1 LMSRKSILVKK
12 YNEGKK
18 MRVYILS
25 RNKDLYST
33 RRLIEAATARGWDV
47 RVIDYLKCTI
57 EIMKGELLVH
67 YLGEVLPVPD
77 AIIPRI
83 GASRTFY
90 GTAMVRHFEMMDV
103 FSISGNLAIARSRDK
118 LRSLQVLS
126 KHDVDMPKT
135 VFASNKSSAKDV
147 VALSGGAPLVLK
159 ILEGTQGVGVVLVD
173 SEKAAKSVLE
183 AFYGMDVNLLV
194 QELIEEA
201 GVADIRALVVGG
213 EVVGAMKRQ
222 GAEGDFRSNLH
233 QGGSATAYK
242 LNRKEKAMALA
253 AAKAMGLGVC
263 GVDMIPSSRGPLVM
277 EVNSSP
283 GLEGIEKSTHIDIAG
298 KIMDYI
304 EKNVTPQSDEAP
316 KKRKIKRDKIG
327 A

>member
-1 LMSRKSILVKK
+1 MT
-12 YNEGKK
+12 
-18 MRVYILS
+18 VYILS
-25 RNKDLYST
+25 RNPNLYST
-33 RRLIEAATARGWDV
+33 KRLVEAGESKGWNIKI
-47 RVIDYLKCTI
+47 IDYLKCSI
-57 EIMKGELLVH
+57 EIMKGELKIN
-67 YLGEVLPVPD
+67 YQGKELPTPD

-103 FSISGNLAIARSRDK
+103 FSVSGNLAIQRSRDK
-118 LRSLQVLS
+118 LRSLQVMS
-126 KHDVDMPKT
+126 KADVDMPKT

-147 VALSGGAPLVLK
+147 IELSGGAPLVLK

-173 SEKAAKSVLE
+173 SEKAAKSVLD

-194 QELIEEA
+194 QEFIEEA
-201 GVADIRALVVGG
+201 GGADIRALVVGG

-233 QGGSATAYK
+233 QGGSATAHK
-242 LNRKEKAMALA
+242 LTRKEKSTALA

-283 GLEGIEKSTHIDIAG
+283 GLEGIEKSTNIDIAG
-298 KIMDYI
+298 RIMDYI
-304 EKNVTPQSDEAP
+304 EKNVTPDSPDNP
-316 KKRKIKRDKIG
+316 TKKRKIKRDNIG

>member
-1 LMSRKSILVKK
+1 
-12 YNEGKK
+12 

-25 RNKDLYST
+25 RNENLYST
-33 RRLIEAATARGWDV
+33 KRLVEAGEQRGWEI
-47 RVIDYLKCTI
+47 RVIDYLKCAI
-57 EIMKGELLVH
+57 EIMKGELKIN
-67 YLGEVLPVPD
+67 YKGEELPVPD

-103 FSISGNLAIARSRDK
+103 FSTSGSLAIKRSRDK
-118 LRSLQVLS
+118 LRSLQILS
-126 KHDVDMPKT
+126 KNDVDMPKT
-135 VFASNKSSAKDV
+135 IFASNKSTAKDV
-147 VALSGGAPLVLK
+147 IKLSGGAPLVLK

-173 SEKAAKSVLE
+173 SEKAAKSVLD

-194 QELIEEA
+194 QEFIEEA
-201 GVADIRALVVGG
+201 GGADIRVLVVDGQ
-213 EVVGAMKRQ
+213 VVGAMKRQ

-233 QGGSATAYK
+233 QGGSATAHK
-242 LNRKEKAMALA
+242 LSRKEKSTALA
-253 AAKAMGLGVC
+253 AAKSMGLGVC

-283 GLEGIEKSTHIDIAG
+283 GLEGIEKSTQLDIAG
-298 KIMDYI
+298 KIMEYI
-304 EKNVTPQSDEAP
+304 EKNVEPITPDST
-316 KKRKIKRDKIG
+316 KKRRMKKDRIG

>member
-1 LMSRKSILVKK
+1 
-12 YNEGKK
+12 
-18 MRVYILS
+18 MRIYILS
-25 RNKDLYST
+25 RNEELYST
-33 RRLIEAATARGWDV
+33 KRLVEAGKQKGWEV
-47 RVIDYLKCTI
+47 RVIDYLKCSI
-57 EIMKGELLVH
+57 EIMKGELKIS
-67 YLGEVLPVPD
+67 YFGEELPKPD

-103 FSISGNLAIARSRDK
+103 FTVTGSLAIKRSRDK
-118 LRSLQVLS
+118 LRSLQILS
-126 KHDVDMPKT
+126 KKSIDMPKT
-135 VFASNKSSAKDV
+135 VFASNESSAKDV
-147 VALSGGAPLVLK
+147 IALSGGAPLVLK
-159 ILEGTQGVGVVLVD
+159 ILEGTQGVGVVLVE
-173 SEKAAKSVLE
+173 SEKAAKSVLD

-194 QELIEEA
+194 QEFIEEA
-201 GVADIRALVVGG
+201 NGSDIRVLVVGG

-233 QGGSATAYK
+233 QGGTAMAHK
-242 LNRKEKAMALA
+242 LTRKEKATALA

-263 GVDMIPSSRGPLVM
+263 GVDMIPSKRGPLVM

-283 GLEGIEKSTHIDIAG
+283 GLEGIETSTKLDIAG

-304 EKNVTPQSDEAP
+304 AQNVTPSNDTLR
-316 KKRKIKRDKIG
+316 KRKLRKDNIG

>member
-1 LMSRKSILVKK
+1 
-12 YNEGKK
+12 

-25 RNKDLYST
+25 RNSNLYST
-33 RRLIEAATARGWDV
+33 KRLVEAANEKNWEV
-47 RVIDYLKCTI
+47 RVIDYLKCSI
-57 EIMKGELLVH
+57 EIMKGELKIN
-67 YLGEVLPVPD
+67 YLGKELPIPD

-90 GTAMVRHFEMMDV
+90 GTAMIRHFEMMDV
-103 FSISGNLAIARSRDK
+103 FTVTGSLAVSRSRDK
-118 LRSLQVLS
+118 LRSLQILS
-126 KHDVDMPKT
+126 KHEVDMPKT

-147 VALSGGAPLVLK
+147 IALSGGAPLVLK

-173 SEKAAKSVLE
+173 SEKAAKSVLD

-194 QELIEEA
+194 QEFIEEA
-201 GVADIRALVVGG
+201 GGADIRALIVGG

-233 QGGSATAYK
+233 QGGSAVSHK
-242 LNRKEKAMALA
+242 LTRKEKSTALA

-283 GLEGIEKSTHIDIAG
+283 GLEGIEKSTKLDIAG

-304 EKNVTPQSDEAP
+304 EKNVTPHTP
-316 KKRKIKRDKIG
+316 LKKRKIKRDNIG

>member
-1 LMSRKSILVKK
+1 
-12 YNEGKK
+12 

-25 RNKDLYST
+25 RNKNLYST
-33 RRLIEAATARGWDV
+33 KRLVEAAKQKGWEV
-47 RVIDYLKCTI
+47 RVIDYLKCSI
-57 EIMKGELLVH
+57 EIAKGKLGIN
-67 YLGEVLPVPD
+67 YLGEQLPVPD

-103 FSISGNLAIARSRDK
+103 FSVSGSLAVSRSRDK
-118 LRSLQVLS
+118 LRSLQILS
-126 KHDVDMPKT
+126 KNGVDMPKT
-135 VFASNKSSAKDV
+135 VFASNKSTAKDV
-147 VALSGGAPLVLK
+147 IELSGGAPLILK

-173 SEKAAKSVLE
+173 SEKAAKSVLD

-194 QELIEEA
+194 QEYIEEA
-201 GVADIRALVVGG
+201 GGADIRVLVVGG
-213 EVVGAMKRQ
+213 EIVGAMKRQ

-233 QGGSATAYK
+233 QGGKATAHK
-242 LNRKEKAMALA
+242 LTRKEKSTALS

-263 GVDMIPSSRGPLVM
+263 GVDMIESSRGPLVM

-283 GLEGIEKSTHIDIAG
+283 GLEGIEKSTNIDIAE

-304 EKNVTPQSDEAP
+304 EKNVTPKSDTKVKQKRI
-316 KKRKIKRDKIG
+316 KKDSIG

>member
-1 LMSRKSILVKK
+1 
-12 YNEGKK
+12 

-25 RNKDLYST
+25 RNKELYST
-33 RRLIEAATARGWDV
+33 RRLVEAAQAKNWEV
-47 RVIDYLKCTI
+47 KVIDYLKCTI
-57 EIMKGELLVH
+57 EIMKGELVIN
-67 YLGEVLPVPD
+67 YLGQVLPTPD

-90 GTAMVRHFEMMDV
+90 GTAMVRHFEMMEV
-103 FSISGNLAIARSRDK
+103 FSTSGNLAIARSRDK

-126 KHDVDMPKT
+126 KNSVDMPKT

-147 VALSGGAPLVLK
+147 IALSGGAPLVLK

-173 SEKAAKSVLE
+173 SEKAAKSVLD

-194 QELIEEA
+194 QEYIEEA
-201 GVADIRALVVGG
+201 GGADIRVLVVNG

-233 QGGSATAYK
+233 QGGSATAHK
-242 LNRKEKAMALA
+242 LTRKEKSTAIA

-283 GLEGIEKSTHIDIAG
+283 GLEGIEKSTNIDIAS

-304 EKNVTPQSDEAP
+304 EKSVTPRSQEST
-316 KKRKIKRDKIG
+316 KKRKIKKDNIG

>member
-1 LMSRKSILVKK
+1 
-12 YNEGKK
+12 
-18 MRVYILS
+18 MRIYILS
-25 RNKDLYST
+25 RNEELYST
-33 RRLIEAATARGWDV
+33 KRLVETGKQRGWEV
-47 RVIDYLKCTI
+47 RVIDYLKCSI
-57 EIMKGELLVH
+57 EIMKGELKIS
-67 YLGEVLPVPD
+67 YFGEELPKPD

-103 FSISGNLAIARSRDK
+103 FTVTGSLAIKRSRDK
-118 LRSLQVLS
+118 LRSLQILS
-126 KHDVDMPKT
+126 KKSIDMPKT
-135 VFASNKSSAKDV
+135 VFASNESSAKDV
-147 VALSGGAPLVLK
+147 IALSGGAPLVLK
-159 ILEGTQGVGVVLVD
+159 ILEGTQGVGVVLVE
-173 SEKAAKSVLE
+173 SEKAAKSVLD

-194 QELIEEA
+194 QEFIEEA
-201 GVADIRALVVGG
+201 NGSDIRVLVVGG

-233 QGGSATAYK
+233 QGGTAMAHK
-242 LNRKEKAMALA
+242 LTRKEKATALA

-263 GVDMIPSSRGPLVM
+263 GVDMIPSKRGPLVM

-283 GLEGIEKSTHIDIAG
+283 GLEGIESSTKLDIAG

-304 EKNVTPQSDEAP
+304 AQNVTPSDDLLR
-316 KKRKIKRDKIG
+316 KRKLRKDNIG

>member
-1 LMSRKSILVKK
+1 MKNS
-12 YNEGKK
+12 NK

-25 RNKDLYST
+25 RDAKLYST
-33 RRLIEAATARGWDV
+33 RRLVEAAQLRDWDV
-47 RVIDYLKCTI
+47 RVIDYLKCSI
-57 EIMKGELLVH
+57 EIMKDHLQVI
-67 YLGEVLPVPD
+67 YDGEVLPAPD

-83 GASRTFY
+83 GASKTFY
-90 GTAMVRHFEMMDV
+90 GTAMVRHFEMMDT
-103 FSISGNLAIARSRDK
+103 FSVAGNLAIARSRDK
-118 LRSLQVLS
+118 LRSLQILS
-126 KHDVDMPKT
+126 KHGVDMPKT

-147 VALSGGAPLVLK
+147 IALSGGAPLVLK

-173 SEKAAKSVLE
+173 SEKAAKSVLD

-194 QELIEEA
+194 QEYIEEA
-201 GVADIRALVVGG
+201 GGADIRVLIVGG
-213 EVVGAMKRQ
+213 EVVGSMKRQ

-242 LNRKEKAMALA
+242 LNRKEKMTALA

-263 GVDMIPSSRGPLVM
+263 GVDMIPSARGPLVM

-283 GLEGIEKSTHIDIAG
+283 GLEGIEKSTGIDIAG

-304 EKNVTPQSDEAP
+304 AKHVTPVCKVNP
-316 KKRKIKRDKIG
+316 VKRKRKKDSIG

>member
-1 LMSRKSILVKK
+1 
-12 YNEGKK
+12 

-25 RNKDLYST
+25 RNSTLYST
-33 RRLIEAATARGWDV
+33 KRLLEAGQQRGWDI
-47 RVIDYLKCTI
+47 RVIDYLECTI
-57 EIMKGELLVH
+57 EIAKGDLQIIYH
-67 YLGEVLPVPD
+67 GEVLPAPD

-90 GTAMVRHFEMMDV
+90 GTAMVRHFEMMDT
-103 FSISGNLAIARSRDK
+103 FSVAGNLAIARSRDK
-118 LRSLQVLS
+118 LRSLQILS
-126 KHDVDMPKT
+126 KHGVDMPKT
-135 VFASNKSSAKDV
+135 IFASNKSSAKDV
-147 VALSGGAPLVLK
+147 IALSGGAPLVLK

-173 SEKAAKSVLE
+173 SEKAAKSVLD

-194 QELIEEA
+194 QEYIEEA
-201 GVADIRALVVGG
+201 GGADIRALVVGG

-233 QGGSATAYK
+233 QGGSAAAHK
-242 LNRKEKAMALA
+242 LSRKEKSTALA

-283 GLEGIEKSTHIDIAG
+283 GLEGIEKSTSIDIAG

-304 EKNVTPQSDEAP
+304 DKHVIPQSKEP
-316 KKRKIKRDKIG
+316 TKKRKLKKDTIG

>member
-1 LMSRKSILVKK
+1 
-12 YNEGKK
+12 

-25 RNKDLYST
+25 RNKELYST
-33 RRLIEAATARGWDV
+33 RRLVEEATAMGWEV
-47 RVIDYLKCTI
+47 KVIDYLKCTI
-57 EIMKGELLVH
+57 EIMKNELVVN
-67 YLGEVLPVPD
+67 YQGKILPTPD

-90 GTAMVRHFEMMDV
+90 GTAMVRHFEMMEV
-103 FSISGNLAIARSRDK
+103 FSTSGNLAIARSRDK

-126 KHDVDMPKT
+126 KNGVDMPRT

-147 VALSGGAPLVLK
+147 IALSGGTPLVLK
-159 ILEGTQGVGVVLVD
+159 ILEGTQGVGVVLVE
-173 SEKAAKSVLE
+173 SEKAAKSVLD

-194 QELIEEA
+194 QEFIEEA
-201 GVADIRALVVGG
+201 GGADIRAFVVGG

-233 QGGSATAYK
+233 QGGKATLYK
-242 LNRKEKAMALA
+242 LNKKEKKTALE

-263 GVDMIPSSRGPLVM
+263 GVDMIQSKRGPLVM

-283 GLEGIEKSTHIDIAG
+283 GLEGIEKSTNINIAR
-298 KIMDYI
+298 KIMEYI
-304 EKNVTPQSDEAP
+304 AKNVKPKMED
-316 KKRKIKRDKIG
+316 KKRKIKKDKIG

>member
-1 LMSRKSILVKK
+1 MK
-12 YNEGKK
+12 
-18 MRVYILS
+18 VYILS
-25 RNKDLYST
+25 RNEELYST
-33 RRLIEAATARGWDV
+33 QRLVEAGEQRGWDIQ
-47 RVIDYLKCTI
+47 VIDYLKCSI
-57 EIMKGELLVH
+57 EIMKGELKIN
-67 YLGEVLPVPD
+67 YQGKELPTPD

-103 FSISGNLAIARSRDK
+103 FSVSGNLAIARSRDK

-126 KHDVDMPKT
+126 KFSVDMPKT
-135 VFASNKSSAKDV
+135 VFASNKSNAKDIIE
-147 VALSGGAPLVLK
+147 LSGGAPLVLK

-173 SEKAAKSVLE
+173 SEKAAKSILD

-194 QELIEEA
+194 QEFIEEA
-201 GVADIRALVVGG
+201 GGADIRALVVGG

-233 QGGSATAYK
+233 QGGSATAHK
-242 LNRKEKAMALA
+242 LTRKEKSTALA

-263 GVDMIPSSRGPLVM
+263 GVDMIPSKRGPLVM

-283 GLEGIEKSTHIDIAG
+283 GLEGIEKSTKIDIAG

-304 EKNVTPQSDEAP
+304 ANNVTPASTSP
-316 KKRKIKRDKIG
+316 TKKRRIKRDSIG

>member
-1 LMSRKSILVKK
+1 
-12 YNEGKK
+12 

-25 RNKDLYST
+25 RNKKLYST
-33 RRLIEAATARGWDV
+33 KRLVEAAQQRGWEV
-47 RVIDYLKCTI
+47 RVIDYLKCSI
-57 EIMKGELLVH
+57 EIMKGHLRIN
-67 YLGEVLPVPD
+67 YLGEELPVPD

-90 GTAMVRHFEMMDV
+90 GTAMVRHFEMMEC
-103 FSISGNLAIARSRDK
+103 FSVTGSLAIKRSRDK
-118 LRSLQVLS
+118 LRSLQILS
-126 KHDVDMPKT
+126 KNGVDMPRT

-147 VALSGGAPLVLK
+147 IALSGGAPLILK

-173 SEKAAKSVLE
+173 SEKAAKSVLD
-183 AFYGMDVNLLV
+183 AFYGMEVNLLV
-194 QELIEEA
+194 QEYIEEA
-201 GVADIRALVVGG
+201 GGADIRAFIVGG

-233 QGGSATAYK
+233 QGGSASAHK
-242 LNRKEKAMALA
+242 LSRKEKAVALA
-253 AAKAMGLGVC
+253 AAKSMGLGVC

-283 GLEGIEKSTHIDIAG
+283 GLEGIEKSTNIDIAS

-304 EKNVTPQSDEAP
+304 AKNVTPKSDTVS
-316 KKRKIKRDKIG
+316 KKKKLKKDSIG

>member
-1 LMSRKSILVKK
+1 
-12 YNEGKK
+12 

-33 RRLIEAATARGWDV
+33 RRLFEEATAKGWDV
-47 RVIDYLKCTI
+47 KVIDYLKCTI
-57 EIMKGELLVH
+57 EIMKGELLIN
-67 YLGEVLPVPD
+67 YQGKLLPIPD

-90 GTAMVRHFEMMDV
+90 GAAMVRHFEMLEV
-103 FSISGNLAIARSRDK
+103 FSTTGNLALTRSRDK

-126 KHDVDMPKT
+126 RNDVDMPRT

-147 VALSGGAPLVLK
+147 IELSGGAPLVLK

-173 SEKAAKSVLE
+173 SEKAAKSVLD

-194 QELIEEA
+194 QEYIEEA
-201 GVADIRALVVGG
+201 GGADIRALVVNG

-242 LNRKEKAMALA
+242 LNRKEKATALA
-253 AAKAMGLGVC
+253 AARAMGLGVC

-283 GLEGIEKSTHIDIAG
+283 GLEGIEKSTNINIAA
-298 KIMDYI
+298 KIMEYI
-304 EKNVTPQSDEAP
+304 EKSIKPTCSINPQ
-316 KKRKIKRDKIG
+316 KRKIKKDNIG

>member
-1 LMSRKSILVKK
+1 
-12 YNEGKK
+12 

-33 RRLIEAATARGWDV
+33 KRLVEEAKTKGWEV

-57 EIMKGELLVH
+57 EIMKGELVVN
-67 YLGEVLPVPD
+67 YEGKVLPIPD

-90 GTAMVRHFEMMDV
+90 GTAMVRHFEMLDV
-103 FSISGNLAIARSRDK
+103 FSTVGNLALTRSRDK

-126 KHDVDMPKT
+126 RNGVDMPRT
-135 VFASNKSSAKDV
+135 VFASNKSNAKDV
-147 VALSGGAPLVLK
+147 IALSGGAPLVLK

-173 SEKAAKSVLE
+173 SEKAAKSVLD
-183 AFYGMDVNLLV
+183 AFYGMEVNLLV
-194 QELIEEA
+194 QEYIEEA
-201 GVADIRALVVGG
+201 GGADIRAFVVNG

-242 LNRKEKAMALA
+242 LNRKEKSTAIA

-263 GVDMIPSSRGPLVM
+263 GVDMIISKRGPLVM

-283 GLEGIEKSTHIDIAG
+283 GLEGIEKSTSINIAQ

-304 EKNVTPQSDEAP
+304 ETNIKPRCPINPQ
-316 KKRKIKRDKIG
+316 KRKIKKDNIG

>member
-1 LMSRKSILVKK
+1 
-12 YNEGKK
+12 
-18 MRVYILS
+18 MRIYILS
-25 RNKDLYST
+25 RNKELYST
-33 RRLIEAATARGWDV
+33 KRLVEAAQQKGWEV
-47 RVIDYLKCTI
+47 RVIDYLRCSI
-57 EIMKGELLVH
+57 EIAKGNLKIN
-67 YLGEVLPVPD
+67 YLGEQLPTPD

-90 GTAMVRHFEMMDV
+90 GAAMVRHFEMMDV
-103 FSISGNLAIARSRDK
+103 FCVTGSLAIKRSRDK
-118 LRSLQVLS
+118 LRSLQILS
-126 KHDVDMPKT
+126 KNGVDMPKT

-147 VALSGGAPLVLK
+147 IELSGGAPLVLK

-173 SEKAAKSVLE
+173 SEKAAKSVLD

-194 QELIEEA
+194 QEYIEEA
-201 GVADIRALVVGG
+201 GGADIRVLIVGG

-233 QGGSATAYK
+233 QGGSASAHK
-242 LNRKEKAMALA
+242 LSRKEKAMALA

-263 GVDMIPSSRGPLVM
+263 GVDMIPSKRGPLVM

-283 GLEGIEKSTHIDIAG
+283 GLEGIEKSTKIDIAG
-298 KIMDYI
+298 RIMEYI
-304 EKNVTPQSDEAP
+304 EKNVTPKSEKNI
-316 KKRKIKRDKIG
+316 KKRKPKKDNIG

>member
-1 LMSRKSILVKK
+1 
-12 YNEGKK
+12 

-25 RNKDLYST
+25 RNESLYST
-33 RRLIEAATARGWDV
+33 RRLVEEATNKGWEV
-47 RVIDYLKCTI
+47 QVIDYLKCTI
-57 EIMKGELLVH
+57 EIMKGELLIN
-67 YLGEVLPVPD
+67 YKGKVLPTPD

-103 FSISGNLAIARSRDK
+103 FSTSGNLAIARSRDK

-126 KHDVDMPKT
+126 RNDVDMPKT
-135 VFASNKSSAKDV
+135 IFASNESSAKDV
-147 VALSGGAPLVLK
+147 IALSGGAPLVLK

-173 SEKAAKSVLE
+173 SEKAAKSVLD

-194 QELIEEA
+194 QEFIAEA
-201 GVADIRALVVGG
+201 NGTDIRAFVVDG
-213 EVVGAMKRQ
+213 EVVGAMKRK

-242 LNRKEKAMALA
+242 LNRKEKATAIA

-263 GVDMIPSSRGPLVM
+263 GVDMIPSKRGPLVM

-283 GLEGIEKSTHIDIAG
+283 GLEGIEKSTNINIAL

-304 EKNVTPQSDEAP
+304 ESNVKPKCPINPQ
-316 KKRKIKRDKIG
+316 KRKLKKDKIG

>member
-1 LMSRKSILVKK
+1 
-12 YNEGKK
+12 

-25 RNKDLYST
+25 RNSELYST
-33 RRLIEAATARGWDV
+33 KRLIEAGEQRGWEI
-47 RVIDYLKCTI
+47 RVIDYLKCAI
-57 EIMKGELLVH
+57 EIMKGELKIN
-67 YLGEVLPVPD
+67 YLGEELPTPD

-103 FSISGNLAIARSRDK
+103 FSVSGSLAIKRSRDK
-118 LRSLQVLS
+118 LRSLQILS
-126 KHDVDMPKT
+126 KNGVDMPKT
-135 VFASNKSSAKDV
+135 IFASNKSSAKDV
-147 VALSGGAPLVLK
+147 IALSGGAPLVLK

-173 SEKAAKSVLE
+173 SEKAAKSVLD

-194 QELIEEA
+194 QEFIEEA
-201 GVADIRALVVGG
+201 GGADIRALVVGG
-213 EVVGAMKRQ
+213 QVVGAMKRQ

-233 QGGSATAYK
+233 QGGNATAHK
-242 LNRKEKAMALA
+242 LTRKEKATALA
-253 AAKAMGLGVC
+253 AAKFMGLGVC

-283 GLEGIEKSTHIDIAG
+283 GLEGIEKSTGIDIAG

-304 EKNVTPQSDEAP
+304 EANVIPAP
-316 KKRKIKRDKIG
+316 PEGVKKKRVKKDKIG

>member
-1 LMSRKSILVKK
+1 MI
-12 YNEGKK
+12 
-18 MRVYILS
+18 VYILS
-25 RNKDLYST
+25 RNKNLYST
-33 RRLIEAATARGWDV
+33 ARLVEAAKEKNWNV
-47 RVIDYLKCTI
+47 QVIDYLKCTI
-57 EIMKGELLVH
+57 EIMKGELVIN
-67 YLGEVLPVPD
+67 YLGKVLPTPD

-103 FSISGNLAIARSRDK
+103 FSTSGNLAIARSRDK

-126 KHDVDMPKT
+126 KNDVDMPKT
-135 VFASNKSSAKDV
+135 VFASNKSTAKDV
-147 VALSGGAPLVLK
+147 IALSGGAPLVLK

-173 SEKAAKSVLE
+173 SEKAAKSVLD

-194 QELIEEA
+194 QEFIEEA
-201 GVADIRALVVGG
+201 GGADIRALVVGG

-233 QGGSATAYK
+233 QGGSATSYK
-242 LNRKEKAMALA
+242 LNRKEKSTALA

-283 GLEGIEKSTHIDIAG
+283 GLEGIEKSTGIDIAG

-304 EKNVTPQSDEAP
+304 EKNVPNPGD
-316 KKRKIKRDKIG
+316 KKRRIKRDSIG

>member
-1 LMSRKSILVKK
+1 
-12 YNEGKK
+12 

-25 RNKDLYST
+25 RNKTLYST
-33 RRLIEAATARGWDV
+33 KRLVEAAQAKGWEV
-47 RVIDYLKCTI
+47 RVIDYLKCSI
-57 EIMKGELLVH
+57 EIMKDQLHVN
-67 YLGEVLPVPD
+67 YLGEDLPAPD

-90 GTAMVRHFEMMDV
+90 GTAMVRHFEMMDA
-103 FSISGNLAIARSRDK
+103 FSVAGNLAIKRSRDK
-118 LRSLQVLS
+118 LRSLQILS
-126 KHDVDMPKT
+126 KNGVDMPKT
-135 VFASNKSSAKDV
+135 VFASNKSSSKDV
-147 VALSGGAPLVLK
+147 IALSGGAPLVLK

-173 SEKAAKSVLE
+173 TEKAAKSVLD

-194 QELIEEA
+194 QEFIEEA
-201 GVADIRALVVGG
+201 GGADIRVLVVGG
-213 EVVGAMKRQ
+213 QVVGAMKRQ

-233 QGGSATAYK
+233 QGGSATAHK
-242 LNRKEKAMALA
+242 LTRKEKSTALA

-283 GLEGIEKSTHIDIAG
+283 GLEGIEKSTGIDVAE
-298 KIMDYI
+298 KIMEYI
-304 EKNVTPQSDEAP
+304 EKNVTSQNDEHH
-316 KKRKIKRDKIG
+316 KKRKIRRDNIG

>member
-1 LMSRKSILVKK
+1 
-12 YNEGKK
+12 

-25 RNKDLYST
+25 RNSELYST
-33 RRLIEAATARGWDV
+33 QRLVEAGEAKGWEV
-47 RVIDYLKCTI
+47 RVIDYLKCSI
-57 EIMKGELLVH
+57 EIMKGQLH
-67 YLGEVLPVPD
+67 ISYLGENLPAPD

-103 FSISGNLAIARSRDK
+103 FSVAGNLAIARSRDK
-118 LRSLQVLS
+118 LRSLQILS
-126 KHDVDMPKT
+126 KHGVDMPKT
-135 VFASNKSSAKDV
+135 IFASNKTSAKDV
-147 VALSGGAPLVLK
+147 LALSGGAPLVLK

-173 SEKAAKSVLE
+173 TEKAAKSVLD
-183 AFYGMDVNLLV
+183 AFYGMEVNLLV
-194 QELIEEA
+194 QEFIEEA
-201 GVADIRALVVGG
+201 GGADIRVLIVGG
-213 EVVGAMKRQ
+213 EIVGAMKRQ

-233 QGGSATAYK
+233 QGGKAVAHRLS
-242 LNRKEKAMALA
+242 RKERATALA

-283 GLEGIEKSTHIDIAG
+283 GLEGIEKATNINVAG
-298 KIMDYI
+298 RIMDYI
-304 EKNVTPQSDEAP
+304 EKNVPPRCIINPQ
-316 KKRKIKRDKIG
+316 KRKIKRDSIG

>member
-1 LMSRKSILVKK
+1 
-12 YNEGKK
+12 
-18 MRVYILS
+18 MRTYILS

-33 RRLIEAATARGWDV
+33 RRLFEEATAKGWDV
-47 RVIDYLKCTI
+47 KVIDYLKCTI
-57 EIMKGELLVH
+57 EIMKGELLIN
-67 YLGEVLPVPD
+67 YQGKLLPIPD

-90 GTAMVRHFEMMDV
+90 GAAMVRHFEMLDV
-103 FSISGNLAIARSRDK
+103 FSTTGNLALTRSRDK

-126 KHDVDMPKT
+126 KNDVDMPRT

-147 VALSGGAPLVLK
+147 IELSGGAPLVLK

-173 SEKAAKSVLE
+173 SEKAAKSVLD

-194 QELIEEA
+194 QEYIEEA
-201 GVADIRALVVGG
+201 GGADIRALVVNG

-242 LNRKEKAMALA
+242 LNRKEKATAIA

-263 GVDMIPSSRGPLVM
+263 GVDMIPSARGPLVM

-283 GLEGIEKSTHIDIAG
+283 GLEGIEKSTNINIAA
-298 KIMDYI
+298 KIMEYI
-304 EKNVTPQSDEAP
+304 EKSTKPTCSINPQ
-316 KKRKIKRDKIG
+316 KRKIKKDNIG